1 MDSNTILTI
10 IIGIAVAGGL
20 YYVLTNK
27 SPKNDTPVLQSP
39 SSPASHALQ
48 LQAYERLALLTD
60 RISIPNLISRTPAEG
75 LSARDMQFLL
85 TKSIRDEFD
94 YNITQQVYVSQ
105 QVWKAIKGL
114 KEQNLLLINQVAA
127 QLPAQASGMDLNR
140 ALLDFLV
147 TDKQAVLPELVS
159 QALSFE
165 AKKLLT

>member
-1 MDSNTILTI
+1 LDSNTILTI
-10 IIGIAVAGGL
+10 IIGIAVVGGL

-27 SPKNDTPVLQSP
+27 SPKNDTPVQAP
-39 SSPASHALQ
+39 SFPASHALQ

-75 LSARDMQFLL
+75 LNARDMQFLL
-85 TKSIRDEFD
+85 TKSIREEFD
-94 YNITQQVYVSQ
+94 YNITQQVYVST
-105 QVWKAIKGL
+105 QVWKAVKGL

-127 QLPAQASGMDLNR
+127 QLPVQASAMDLNR

-147 TDKQAVLPELVS
+147 TDKQANLPELVS